1 VTKLRVDQA
10 DVTLA
15 ELADIETALG
25 ASLGVAF
32 AESSA
37 RAIAAV
43 AWVTA
48 RRADPTFTFAQA
60 MQLRMADLDIVTP
73 EDGPGEAPGG
83 GNGTSPHASPEPGPS
98 TPPTS

>member
-15 ELADIETALG
+15 ELADIEEALG

-32 AESSA
+32 AQSSA

-48 RRADPTFTFAQA
+48 RRTDPTYTLAQA
-60 MQLRMADLDIVTP
+60 LTLRMGDLDIVTP

-83 GNGTSPHASPEPGPS
+83 GNGTSPPASPAPGPS
-98 TPPTS
+98 TPPT